1 MPLPLQFH
9 DALHAFIRLAMEHV
23 KQAIATG
30 LHVPTEIRTVAVR
43 SGETGWHSESRDRP
57 LWGIALLSLEEPLKV
72 STEFRECARLMSEI
86 PVIASQTDRLVY
98 IGWMGMRW
106 DVDRALLG
114 FLAEL
119 LQREGGPLL
128 NESSFTALYDHL
140 ENFIVDKEVEAEC
153 WVPLENLK
161 CIESP
166 IRLGLGMEIL
176 TMPKDVFEDLFY
188 VSESNYRFEEVVR
201 WESVL
206 HLTFTIPK
214 SATPEGASSAAE
226 QYRTA
231 EDVLTAIRLL
241 KSSRVVAGPSVT
253 RYRRWMPIIGTG
265 YGRRSEAPH
274 PFNSIHELTFADS
287 QPIIAYL
294 QSVQK
299 VRKSGFP
306 NLTLALRRFN
316 YSYERSRSED
326 RLIDQMI
333 AFETL
338 FLADIGD
345 DNRGEKRFRLALRVS
360 YFLDHGPNRKT
371 INQDMKHAYDMRSRI
386 IHGGDSS
393 TDLEDVAR
401 KAEEYLRQSLVK
413 FLEHAAQPNATREL
427 VCWDDLLFSEK
438 PPPA

>member
-1 MPLPLQFH
+1 MQ
-9 DALHAFIRLAMEHV
+9 
-23 KQAIATG
+23 
-30 LHVPTEIRTVAVR
+30 
-43 SGETGWHSESRDRP
+43 
-57 LWGIALLSLEEPLKV
+57 
-72 STEFRECARLMSEI
+72 
-86 PVIASQTDRLVY
+86 
-98 IGWMGMRW
+98 
-106 DVDRALLG
+106 
-114 FLAEL
+114 
-119 LQREGGPLL
+119 
-128 NESSFTALYDHL
+128 
-140 ENFIVDKEVEAEC
+140 
-153 WVPLENLK
+153 
-161 CIESP
+161 
-166 IRLGLGMEIL
+166 
-176 TMPKDVFEDLFY
+176 
-188 VSESNYRFEEVVR
+188 
-201 WESVL
+201 
-206 HLTFTIPK
+206 
-214 SATPEGASSAAE
+214 
-226 QYRTA
+226 
-231 EDVLTAIRLL
+231 
-241 KSSRVVAGPSVT
+241 
-253 RYRRWMPIIGTG
+253 IIGTG

-413 FLEHAAQPNATREL
+413 FLEHAASL
-427 VCWDDLLFSEK
+427 ID
-438 PPPA
+438 